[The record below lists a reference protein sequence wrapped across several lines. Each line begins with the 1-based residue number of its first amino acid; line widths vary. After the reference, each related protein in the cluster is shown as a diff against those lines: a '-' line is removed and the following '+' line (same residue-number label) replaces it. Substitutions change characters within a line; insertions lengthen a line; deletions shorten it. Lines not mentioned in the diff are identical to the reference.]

1 MSLAQC
7 KSSKRYVDKHR
18 EHYNKMAR
26 ANYQKNKKRDL
37 ARCHKRTREITEG
50 ARRWR
55 KLIGSSYWGL
65 KRTGYRQEGLKYG
78 KETAYTGR

>member
-7 KSSKRYVDKHR
+7 KTSKRYVDKHR

-26 ANYQKNKKRDL
+26 ANYRKNKRRQL
-37 ARCHKRTREITEG
+37 TANHRRTREITEG

-55 KLIGSSYWGL
+55 ETIGRNYWDL
-65 KRTGYRQEGLKYG
+65 KHSGFG
-78 KETAYTGR
+78 